1 MRRLPWILLPAG
13 VLLGVLIG
21 AFLPRSNAQAPSPSP
36 SALPSAA
43 SINPSATPGPSTP
56 SESPQPGDPQLDG
69 AVWYPPQPAGA
80 FVLIAAADASAA
92 SKASADVV
100 VSGTADDE
108 INAALDELASHG
120 GGEVKLSEGRF
131 ELANPVIISG
141 DGLALVGVN
150 VGNGAGYSESALGS
164 QLVPAESFPNDA
176 FLVQATPDAY
186 GPLISLI
193 HVDGLDR
200 AQGMDI
206 EGIRPTVSLTAVS
219 QSSGVG
225 IRFAGASTGR
235 RPYDG
240 FALFNRVFDGHGVG
254 ILNDE
259 LAGDMLL
266 EGNVVFRNDGD
277 GFLSR
282 SASLMYR
289 MNHAYNNGGVG
300 IRLIPGC
307 VRTRLSSNKWEG
319 NAEGGISIEGGSAF
333 TIVGDTLADNNPQG
347 GFAKAQIAIGVAG
360 DRPTTGVLLSDLA
373 FGKGND
379 ANAYLIHFGSLARDV
394 SVGPI
399 SSQGGFRHAPFLEDR
414 GSQVRFYGPI
424 PDPIVRAAP

>member
-1 MRRLPWILLPAG
+1 MRRLPWMLLPAG
-13 VLLGVLIG
+13 ILAGVLVG
-21 AFLPRSNAQAPSPSP
+21 ALLPRSSTQAPSTPNPSGVP
-36 SALPSAA
+36 SAGSA
-43 SINPSATPGPSTP
+43 NPSATATPG
-56 SESPQPGDPQLDG
+56 PGDPELGG
-69 AVWYPPQPAGA
+69 AVWYPPQPTGGV
-80 FVLIAAADASAA
+80 FLIAAADASAA
-92 SKASADVV
+92 SKGSADVV
-100 VSGTADDE
+100 VSGSADDE
-108 INAALDELASHG
+108 INAALTELGSHG

-131 ELANPVIISG
+131 ELARPVVISG

-164 QLVPAESFPNDA
+164 QLVPAESFPDDQ

-193 HVDGLDR
+193 HIDGLDR
-200 AQGMDI
+200 AQGMDV

-347 GFAKAQIAIGVAG
+347 GFANAQIAIGVAG

-414 GSQVRFYGPI
+414 GSEVHFYGPI
-424 PDPIVRAAP
+424 PDPIVRAAH

>member
-1 MRRLPWILLPAG
+1 MRRLPWILVPAG
-13 VLLGVLIG
+13 VLAGVLVG
-21 AFLPRSNAQAPSPSP
+21 VLLPRSPTEPISSPFPSVSQAPASANPSAIAGSPSP
-36 SALPSAA
+36 EA
-43 SINPSATPGPSTP
+43 
-56 SESPQPGDPQLDG
+56 GDPSLGG
-69 AVWYPPQPAGA
+69 AIWYPPQPSGA
-80 FVLIAAADASAA
+80 FVLIAASDASAA
-92 SKASADVV
+92 SKAAASVV
-100 VSGTADDE
+100 VAGTADDE
-108 INAALDELASHG
+108 INAALANLASHG

-131 ELANPVIISG
+131 ELARPVVISG
-141 DGLALVGVN
+141 DGLALVGIN
-150 VGNGAGYSESALGS
+150 VGNGAGYGEAALGS
-164 QLVPAESFPNDA
+164 QLVPAESFPNDG
-176 FLVQATPDAY
+176 FLVQATPNAY
-186 GPLISLI
+186 GPLISLV
-193 HVDGLDR
+193 HVDGMDR
-200 AQGMDI
+200 AQGIDV

-347 GFAKAQIAIGVAG
+347 GSANAQIAIGVAG

-373 FGKGND
+373 FGKGDD
-379 ANAYLIHFGSLARDV
+379 ANSYLIHFGSLARDV

-399 SSQGGFRHAPFLEDR
+399 SSQGGFRHAPFLEDP
-414 GSQVRFYGPI
+414 GSEVRFYGPI
-424 PDPIVRAAP
+424 PDPIVRAP